1 MVEARVDGLAL
12 DVSTNSPVVIL
23 SPLKLDKVLP
33 IWIGHSE
40 AWAIAMELSSIPAKR
55 PMTHDLLRM
64 VITALSAE
72 VERVEI
78 TDLREQT
85 FYARVLL
92 KTNGAS
98 LSVDSRPSDSI
109 ALALKAKAPIFVNES
124 LFQLESRK
132 EDSEDTEPPPI
143 SNDPE
148 TLKDRL
154 KRINPEDFGKYSL

>member
-1 MVEARVDGLAL
+1 MLETRVDGLAL
-12 DVSTNSPVVIL
+12 DITTNSPVVIL

-40 AWAIAMELSSIPAKR
+40 AWAIAMELSAIPSKR

-64 VITALSAE
+64 IITALSAE
-72 VERVEI
+72 VERIEI
-78 TDLREQT
+78 TDLKDQT

-92 KTNGAS
+92 KVNGNS

-109 ALALKAKAPIFVNES
+109 ALALKTKAPIFVEES
-124 LFQLESRK
+124 LFQLGTPESK
-132 EDSEDTEPPPI
+132 TEQGPI
-143 SNDPE
+143 SNDSE
-148 TLKDRL
+148 SLKDRL